1 MDLICVVMHSTA
13 EGEGA
18 NRVFHQF
25 QDSINLYEYGFNN
38 FQYTDILLQS
48 ETLAQLDVA
57 LGAGTGVVGAQPRQ
71 GLQLLVAADA
81 DLVEYVRDVTIYSQE
96 NGTTLTAPIDSGT
109 VLGEVSISH
118 NGEVIFTTPLVA
130 ANSIALSHGAYIRTQ
145 IRDTLSNPAVFIG
158 VVVVLLLLAAYLAWV
173 IVYRIRRLQH
183 LRSVK
188 AARLERQAYLDS
200 LSPQERQAL
209 EERARQLRLERQ
221 SQEAA
226 ALNPAEEPPEEEAE
240 ADGEANRTRTRQHSL
255 PNPTSKRKPK
265 QRRRSRR
272 KRPPSLRQR
281 RTGAAP
287 EPEQEAQPAPEM
299 EPEAQPETPPADP
312 FADAEA
318 LNPTTK

>member
-1 MDLICVVMHSTA
+1 M
-13 EGEGA
+13 
-18 NRVFHQF
+18 
-25 QDSINLYEYGFNN
+25 
-38 FQYTDILLQS
+38 
-48 ETLAQLDVA
+48 
-57 LGAGTGVVGAQPRQ
+57 
-71 GLQLLVAADA
+71 
-81 DLVEYVRDVTIYSQE
+81 
-96 NGTTLTAPIDSGT
+96 
-109 VLGEVSISH
+109 
-118 NGEVIFTTPLVA
+118 A

-240 ADGEANRTRTRQHSL
+240 TDGAAEPDPDETALPPEPGIEAEVEAEEAFPAEEAAIPAAAEDS
-255 PNPTSKRKPK
+255 
-265 QRRRSRR
+265 
-272 KRPPSLRQR
+272 
-281 RTGAAP
+281 AAP
-287 EPEQEAQPAPEM
+287 EPEQEAQPAPEA
-299 EPEAQPETPPADP
+299 EPEAQPETSPADP